1 MHIRLSP
8 SQNDAAGLPPVPSAA
23 PHAERM
29 TYGSYL
35 RVPEL
40 LNLQTP
46 MSSPAHHDEMLFI
59 ISHQVYE
66 LWFKQILHEFEQ
78 IAAWLDADD
87 LDHHIALLRGADLL
101 DRCHKVQSLLIEQI
115 PLLETMFASNF
126 AEFRES
132 LGTSSGFQSVQ
143 FRKLEFLCGA
153 KNPKMIG
160 LVGEGDPARPSLQA
174 ALAAPTIYDHFL
186 RRLSRAGLAIPK
198 SVLER
203 DTGTPHQLDSALLD
217 AIEPIYRDPEK
228 HYAMFI
234 FAEHLLHFEE
244 KLAIWRFHH
253 VKMVMRMIGGKM
265 GTGGSAGA
273 AYLAKTLE
281 IQLFPELWAIR
292 DRLSG
297 LSTYG
302 TSRGA
307 IDKDPNVHRA
317 IDPASARQDRR

>member
-1 MHIRLSP
+1 MPIRLAP
-8 SQNDAAGLPPVPSAA
+8 SSHDHAA
-23 PHAERM
+23 PQPTPAPLPKAERM

-35 RVPEL
+35 RVPDL
-40 LNLQTP
+40 LHLQQP
-46 MSSPAHHDEMLFI
+46 MSQPAHHDEMLFI

-160 LVGEGDPARPSLQA
+160 LVGEGDPARPSLEA

-186 RRLSRAGLAIPK
+186 RRLARAGLAIPA
-198 SVLER
+198 SVLDR
-203 DTGTPHQLDSALLD
+203 DTSKPHELDTALLD

-253 VKMVMRMIGGKM
+253 VKMVMRMIGGRM

-292 DRLSG
+292 DRLTG

-302 TSRGA
+302 ATRGG
-307 IDKDPNVHRA
+307 IEKDPNVHRA
-317 IDPASARQDRR
+317 VDAASTRPDRR